1 MVQKSALIPFSCVLL
16 TAVTALVFADSPTA
30 GNAYLGQNPPGNK
43 AQLFAPGIVSD
54 GLNNRDMAMTPDG
67 SEIYYAVNM
76 RNFDIST
83 ILTVRW
89 TGDSWGKPEL
99 ASFATDKNYTYL
111 EPAISPDGSRFFF
124 VSSSRDGKNKNDI
137 WVMNRKAGGWGK
149 PEKLGGNI
157 NTSVSETFP
166 SLTNDGTLYFS
177 RASDNPQIEFIYRSR
192 WVNGQYTEAEKLPD
206 NVNCGQTQFNAFV
219 APDES
224 YLIVSVYG
232 RDDSLG
238 SIDYYIVY
246 RNDNDEW
253 SEPINMGD
261 KINTAGAQ
269 EYSAW
274 VSRDDKYLFF
284 MSTRLPEEDES
295 AEQVHSLES
304 LVEIHNSPENG
315 NSDIYWIDAGIIEE
329 LRPEGF

>member
-1 MVQKSALIPFSCVLL
+1 M
-16 TAVTALVFADSPTA
+16 D
-30 GNAYLGQNPPGNK
+30 
-43 AQLFAPGIVSD
+43 
-54 GLNNRDMAMTPDG
+54 R
-67 SEIYYAVNM
+67 E
-76 RNFDIST
+76 
-83 ILTVRW
+83 
-89 TGDSWGKPEL
+89 
-99 ASFATDKNYTYL
+99 
-111 EPAISPDGSRFFF
+111 
-124 VSSSRDGKNKNDI
+124 
-137 WVMNRKAGGWGK
+137 AGGWGTPK
-149 PEKLGGNI
+149 KLGEQI
-157 NTSVSETFP
+157 NTAVSETFP

-177 RASDNPQIEFIYRSR
+177 RASDNPQVEFIYRSR
-192 WVNGQYTEAEKLPD
+192 WANGQYTEAEKLPD

-253 SEPINMGD
+253 SEPVNMGD
-261 KINTAGAQ
+261 KINTAGAR

-284 MSTRLPEEDES
+284 MSTRLPEDDES
-295 AEQVHSLES
+295 GEQALSLES
-304 LVEIHNSPENG
+304 LDKIHDSPENG